1 MTSIDL
7 TAAIKAADEALSS
20 DRGDEFCQWDR
31 EAEIALTAAL
41 PHILATVE
49 ARVKPDREAVARA
62 IHGVIVAS
70 AQTGRIDIEVHDS
83 VPSIEFERTIADS
96 VLALLPG
103 KTEQE
108 VRADMLDALIDR
120 YLHGSRA
127 SHAMPDHVISWIR
140 SQPEYKARYVG
151 AVSG

>member
-49 ARVKPDREAVARA
+49 ARVKPTREDVARTLDNEL
-62 IHGVIVAS
+62 GPFLS
-70 AQTGRIDIEVHDS
+70 YN
-83 VPSIEFERTIADS
+83 PERFWGQPADA

-103 KTEQE
+103 RTETE
-108 VRADMLDALIDR
+108 VREEIAAEVSE
-120 YLHGSRA
+120 SRLRHLA
-127 SHAMPDHVISWIR
+127 HLRPHEVIENLARDIARGGER
-140 SQPEYKARYVG
+140 S
-151 AVSG
+151 